1 MKLLK
6 EDEIRQFISDEKL
19 RAFYNA
25 NIEDSVLNE
34 GFARFSFLQQ
44 SEHSIPADK
53 PSIYYSMYYW
63 FVQFKKQYVA
73 LMGPDAGIE
82 QQGFQLLE
90 EIDQE
95 LEESIDW
102 GIIEAIENDEW
113 ERESNEGV

>member
-6 EDEIRQFISDEKL
+6 EDEIRQFISDEEL
-19 RAFYNA
+19 RALYNA
-25 NIEDSVLNE
+25 TIEDSVLNE
-34 GFARFSFLQQ
+34 WFARFSFLRL
-44 SEHSIPADK
+44 SVHTLPENKS
-53 PSIYYSMYYW
+53 SIYYSMYYW
-63 FVQFKKQYVA
+63 FIQFKKRYVA

-102 GIIEAIENDEW
+102 GIIEEIENLCIQGEI
-113 ERESNEGV
+113 E

>member
-1 MKLLK
+1 MRLLK

-19 RAFYNA
+19 RAFYNG

-34 GFARFSFLQQ
+34 GFARFSFLRQ
-44 SEHSIPADK
+44 SVDLIPAD
-53 PSIYYSMYYW
+53 PSSIYYSMYYW
-63 FVQFKKQYVA
+63 FVQFKKRYVA

-95 LEESIDW
+95 MEESIDW
-102 GIIEAIENDEW
+102 GIIEAIENDE
-113 ERESNEGV
+113 

>member
-6 EDEIRQFISDEKL
+6 EDEIRQFISDEEL
-19 RAFYNA
+19 CAFYNEH
-25 NIEDSVLNE
+25 IEDRGVNE
-34 GFARFSFLQQ
+34 LFARFSFLQQ
-44 SEHSIPADK
+44 SVDSIPAD
-53 PSIYYSMYYW
+53 PSCIYYSIYFW
-63 FVQFKKQYVA
+63 FVQFKKRYVA

-102 GIIEAIENDEW
+102 GLIEAIENDEW
-113 ERESNEGV
+113 EREPNEGV

>member
-6 EDEIRQFISDEKL
+6 EAEIRQFISDEKL

-25 NIEDSVLNE
+25 NMEDNVLNE
-34 GFARFSFLQQ
+34 GFARFSFLRQ
-44 SEHSIPADK
+44 SVDLIPSDK
-53 PSIYYSMYYW
+53 SRIYYSMYFW
-63 FVQFKKQYVA
+63 FVQFKKRYAA

-95 LEESIDW
+95 LEDSIDW
-102 GIIEAIENDEW
+102 GIIEAIENDE
-113 ERESNEGV
+113 